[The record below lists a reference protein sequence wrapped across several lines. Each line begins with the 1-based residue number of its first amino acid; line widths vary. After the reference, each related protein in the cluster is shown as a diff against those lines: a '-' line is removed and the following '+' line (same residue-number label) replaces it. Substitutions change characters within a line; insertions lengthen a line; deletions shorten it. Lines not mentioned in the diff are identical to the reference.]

1 MVRFALVATLV
12 SGVTAPVMAQNL
24 QSVELPAQW
33 LEMPAVPLVDR
44 RLSLSDSPARPQAL
58 LPMYVSFGLLQLIDA
73 HSTTRALKSG
83 AVESNPLMKDVVGNR
98 ASLFAVK
105 AGGTAVAIVAAERL
119 WPRNRV
125 AAVGF
130 MIAANAGISWVVQ
143 HNYHV
148 VQ

>member
-12 SGVTAPVMAQNL
+12 LGITTPVMAQNL
-24 QSVELPAQW
+24 QSVELPAQL
-33 LEMPAVPLVDR
+33 LEVPFVDHHLSQSDPPSRPPALI
-44 RLSLSDSPARPQAL
+44 
-58 LPMYVSFGLLQLIDA
+58 PMYVSFGLLQLIDA
-73 HSTTRALKSG
+73 HSTTRALKGG

-105 AGGTAVAIVAAERL
+105 AGGTAVAIYAAERL

-143 HNYHV
+143 HNYQV
-148 VQ
+148 VR